1 MKDETQGWL
10 DRAEEHLEVAS
21 ALLGTDHYAQSIFFC
36 QQAVEMLLKSMW
48 IEQAYEGV
56 PRRTHDLVSLAEELA
71 GTIRR
76 SVCVSPQAV

>member
-36 QQAVEMLLKSMW
+36 QQALEMLLKSSKHLRACRVGLM
-48 IEQAYEGV
+48 
-56 PRRTHDLVSLAEELA
+56 T
-71 GTIRR
+71 
-76 SVCVSPQAV
+76 